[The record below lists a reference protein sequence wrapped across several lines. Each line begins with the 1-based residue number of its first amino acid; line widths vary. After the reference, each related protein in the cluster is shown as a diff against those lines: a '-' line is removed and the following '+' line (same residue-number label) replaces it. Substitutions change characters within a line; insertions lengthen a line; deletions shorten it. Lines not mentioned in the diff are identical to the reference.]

1 MKRTL
6 ERSAFMLIGA
16 LIATIAYL
24 LGNSDRAAEAQ
35 RYHAREDK
43 AFDEVYCRRLSVR
56 GEGTGSIS
64 LEVVNGKPILELIT
78 RNVKEGGRITLFAD
92 NNKAA
97 IQLKVKSS
105 PDTDGA
111 LLFSDLEKGS
121 GLIIDGNVVLP
132 LEELVEK
139 MEELR

>member
-24 LGNSDRAAEAQ
+24 IGNGDRSAEAQ
-35 RYHAREDK
+35 RYHPREDK
-43 AFDEVYCRRLSVR
+43 AFDEIYCRRLSIR
-56 GEGTGSIS
+56 GEGTGSIT
-64 LEVVNGKPILELIT
+64 LEVVNGKPVLDLIT

-92 NNKAA
+92 NDMAS
-97 IQLKVKSS
+97 IQLKVKR
-105 PDTDGA
+105 DTDKDGV
-111 LLFSDLEKGS
+111 LLLSNLDKGS
-121 GLIIDGNVVLP
+121 GLIVDGNAVLP
-132 LEELVEK
+132 LEKLVEK